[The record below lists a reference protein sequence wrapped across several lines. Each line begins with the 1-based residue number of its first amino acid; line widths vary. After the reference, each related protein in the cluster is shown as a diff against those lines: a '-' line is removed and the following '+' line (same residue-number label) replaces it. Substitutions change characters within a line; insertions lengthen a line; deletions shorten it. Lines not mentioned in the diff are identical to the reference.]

1 MKLNDQV
8 ILNLRLEAV
17 RLANGDLPAAAEI
30 VKFLTAETPA
40 EAAEREATVAYALS
54 KGVIIE

>member
-17 RLANGDLPAAAEI
+17 RLANGDLPAAAAI
-30 VKFLTAETPA
+30 LNFLIAETPA
-40 EAAEREATVAYALS
+40 EADEKARTEAIKA
-54 KGVIIE
+54 VIIE